1 MLTVDHLKNIM
12 PRQEI
17 FVSNWYTGENTPIVI
32 ILSPYAPK
40 DVNIWNVND
49 KDGNTLCLVY
59 YEHHRRKDR
68 KRIKWVPDS
77 PESDQL
83 LKDTILSFLA

>member
-12 PRQEI
+12 PGYEM
-17 FVSNWYTGENTPIVI
+17 G
-32 ILSPYAPK
+32 LSTIHSPK
-40 DVNIWNVND
+40 NPPVVMLLEDFFCKSVDIWNVND